1 MIRKSKQTD
10 IEKIAKL
17 MHESFSS
24 EVESNLVRKLFSGED
39 ILVNLVYQS
48 PHQILGNIIISKIKM
63 YPDVGLFCGGV
74 GPLAVRPSHQFN
86 GIGSQLMKAAI
97 IECSNLGV
105 DALFVLGDPNYY
117 KRFNFEVSKI
127 RSDHNAKNFPEL
139 QLKGNCLNDLHAKIS
154 YADAFSIVQ

>member
-10 IEKIAKL
+10 LEKIAKL

-48 PHQILGNIIISKIKM
+48 QDQILGNIIISKTKM
-63 YPDVGLFCGGV
+63 YPDVGLFCVGV
-74 GPLAVRPSHQFN
+74 GPLAVRPSHQFK

-97 IECSNLGV
+97 IECRNLGV

-117 KRFNFEVSKI
+117 KRFSFKVSKI
-127 RSDHNAKNFPEL
+127 SSDYNAANFQEL
-139 QLKGNCLNDLHAKIS
+139 QLKSNCLSDLQAKIS
-154 YADAFSIVQ
+154 YADAFSVV

>member
-10 IEKIAKL
+10 IDKIAKL

-24 EVESNLVRKLFSGED
+24 EAESNLVRKLFSGED

-48 PHQILGNIIISKIKM
+48 SDQILGNIIISKIKM
-63 YPDVGLFCGGV
+63 HPDVGLFCGGV
-74 GPLAVRPSHQFN
+74 GPLAVRPSHQFK

-127 RSDHNAKNFPEL
+127 RSDYNAKNFQEL
-139 QLKGNCLNDLHAKIS
+139 QLTGNCLNDLQAKIS
-154 YADAFSIVQ
+154 YADAFSTV

>member
-10 IEKIAKL
+10 IDKIAKL

-24 EVESNLVRKLFSGED
+24 EAESNLVRKLFSGED

-48 PHQILGNIIISKIKM
+48 SDQILGNIMISKIKM
-63 YPDVGLFCGGV
+63 HPDVGLFCGGV
-74 GPLAVRPSHQFN
+74 GPLAVRPSHQFK

-127 RSDHNAKNFPEL
+127 RSDYNAKNFQEL
-139 QLKGNCLNDLHAKIS
+139 QLTGNCLNDLQAKIS
-154 YADAFSIVQ
+154 YADAFSTV

>member
-10 IEKIAKL
+10 IDKIAKL

-24 EVESNLVRKLFSGED
+24 EAESNLVKKLFSGED

-48 PHQILGNIIISKIKM
+48 SDQILGNIIISKIKM
-63 YPDVGLFCGGV
+63 HPDVGLFCGGV
-74 GPLAVRPSHQFN
+74 GPLAVRPSHQFK

-127 RSDHNAKNFPEL
+127 RSDYNAKNFQEL
-139 QLKGNCLNDLHAKIS
+139 QLTGNCLNDLQAKIS
-154 YADAFSIVQ
+154 YADAFSTI

>member
-10 IEKIAKL
+10 IDKIAKL

-24 EVESNLVRKLFSGED
+24 EAESNLVKKLFSGED

-48 PHQILGNIIISKIKM
+48 SDQILGNIIISKIKM
-63 YPDVGLFCGGV
+63 HPDVGLFCGGV
-74 GPLAVRPSHQFN
+74 GPLAVRPSHQFK

-127 RSDHNAKNFPEL
+127 RSDYNAKNLQEL
-139 QLKGNCLNDLHAKIS
+139 QLTGNCLNDLQAKIS
-154 YADAFSIVQ
+154 YADAFSIV

>member
-10 IEKIAKL
+10 IDKIAKL

-24 EVESNLVRKLFSGED
+24 EAESNLVKKLFSGED

-48 PHQILGNIIISKIKM
+48 SDQILGNIIISKIKM
-63 YPDVGLFCGGV
+63 HPDVGLFCGGV
-74 GPLAVRPSHQFN
+74 GPLAVRPSHQFK

-127 RSDHNAKNFPEL
+127 RSDYNAKNFQEL
-139 QLKGNCLNDLHAKIS
+139 QLTGNCLNDLQAKIC
-154 YADAFSIVQ
+154 YAEAFSDV

>member
-1 MIRKSKQTD
+1 MIRISKQTD
-10 IEKIAKL
+10 IDKFAKL
-17 MHESFSS
+17 MHESFAS
-24 EVESNLVRKLFSGED
+24 EAESNLVRKLFSGED

-48 PHQILGNIIISKIKM
+48 SDQILGNIIISKIKM
-63 YPDVGLFCGGV
+63 HPDVGLFCGGV
-74 GPLAVRPSHQFN
+74 GPLAVRPSHQFK

-127 RSDHNAKNFPEL
+127 RSDYNAKNFQEL
-139 QLKGNCLNDLHAKIS
+139 QLTGNCLNDLQAKIS
-154 YADAFSIVQ
+154 YADAFSTI

>member
-10 IEKIAKL
+10 IDKIAKL

-24 EVESNLVRKLFSGED
+24 EAESNLVRKLFSGED

-48 PHQILGNIIISKIKM
+48 SDQILGNIMISKIKM
-63 YPDVGLFCGGV
+63 HPDVGLFCGGV
-74 GPLAVRPSHQFN
+74 GPLAVRPSHQFK

-127 RSDHNAKNFPEL
+127 RSDYNAKNFQEL
-139 QLKGNCLNDLHAKIS
+139 QLTGNCLNDLQAKIS
-154 YADAFSIVQ
+154 YADAFSIV

>member
-10 IEKIAKL
+10 IDKIAKL

-24 EVESNLVRKLFSGED
+24 EAESNLVRKLFSGED

-48 PHQILGNIIISKIKM
+48 SDQILGNIIISKIKM
-63 YPDVGLFCGGV
+63 HPDVGLFCGGV
-74 GPLAVRPSHQFN
+74 GPLAVRPSHQFK

-127 RSDHNAKNFPEL
+127 RSDYNAKNFQEL
-139 QLKGNCLNDLHAKIS
+139 QLTGNCLNDLQAKIS
-154 YADAFSIVQ
+154 YADAFSIV

>member
-10 IEKIAKL
+10 IDKIAKL

-24 EVESNLVRKLFSGED
+24 EAESNLVRKLFSGED

-48 PHQILGNIIISKIKM
+48 SDQILGNIIISKIKM
-63 YPDVGLFCGGV
+63 HPDVGLFCGGV
-74 GPLAVRPSHQFN
+74 GPLAVRPSHQFK

-127 RSDHNAKNFPEL
+127 RSDYNAKNFQEL
-139 QLKGNCLNDLHAKIS
+139 QLTGNCLNDLQAKIS
-154 YADAFSIVQ
+154 YAEAFSTI

>member
-10 IEKIAKL
+10 IDKIAKL

-24 EVESNLVRKLFSGED
+24 EAESNLVRKLFSGED

-48 PHQILGNIIISKIKM
+48 SDQILGNIIISKIKM
-63 YPDVGLFCGGV
+63 HPDVGLFCGGV
-74 GPLAVRPSHQFN
+74 GPLAVRPSHQFK

-127 RSDHNAKNFPEL
+127 RSDYNAKNFQEL
-139 QLKGNCLNDLHAKIS
+139 QLTGNCLNDLQAKIS
-154 YADAFSIVQ
+154 YADAFSTI

>member
-10 IEKIAKL
+10 IDKIAKL

-24 EVESNLVRKLFSGED
+24 EAESNLVKKLFSGED

-48 PHQILGNIIISKIKM
+48 SDQILGNIIISKIKM
-63 YPDVGLFCGGV
+63 HPDVGLFCGGV
-74 GPLAVRPSHQFN
+74 GPLAVRPSHQFK

-127 RSDHNAKNFPEL
+127 RSDYNAKNFQEL
-139 QLKGNCLNDLHAKIS
+139 QLTGNCLNDLQAKIS
-154 YADAFSIVQ
+154 YADAFSIV

>member
-10 IEKIAKL
+10 IDKIAKL
-17 MHESFSS
+17 MHVSFSS
-24 EVESNLVRKLFSGED
+24 EAESNLVKKLFSGED

-48 PHQILGNIIISKIKM
+48 SDQILGNIIISKIKM
-63 YPDVGLFCGGV
+63 HPDVGLFCGGV
-74 GPLAVRPSHQFN
+74 GPLAVRPSHQFK

-127 RSDHNAKNFPEL
+127 RSDYNAKNFQEL
-139 QLKGNCLNDLHAKIS
+139 QLTGNCLNDLQAKIS
-154 YADAFSIVQ
+154 YADAFSIV

>member
-10 IEKIAKL
+10 IDKIAKL

-24 EVESNLVRKLFSGED
+24 EAESNLVRKLFSGED

-48 PHQILGNIIISKIKM
+48 SDQILGNIIISKIKM
-63 YPDVGLFCGGV
+63 HPDVGLFCGGV
-74 GPLAVRPSHQFN
+74 GPLAVLPSHQFK

-127 RSDHNAKNFPEL
+127 RSDYNTKNFQEL
-139 QLKGNCLNDLHAKIS
+139 QLTGNCLNDLQAKIS
-154 YADAFSIVQ
+154 YADAFSTV

>member
-10 IEKIAKL
+10 LEKIAKL

-24 EVESNLVRKLFSGED
+24 EAESNLVKKLFSGED

-48 PHQILGNIIISKIKM
+48 SDQILGNIIISKIKM
-63 YPDVGLFCGGV
+63 HPDVGLFCGGV
-74 GPLAVRPSHQFN
+74 GPLAVRPSHQFK

-97 IECSNLGV
+97 IEWSNLGV

-127 RSDHNAKNFPEL
+127 RSDYNAKNFQEL
-139 QLKGNCLNDLHAKIS
+139 QLTGNCLNDLQAKIS
-154 YADAFSIVQ
+154 YADAFSTI